1 MMNLSEKL
9 KKVVIVENIPKLIKK
24 IKHLILF
31 SGRYIQTIKSLKS
44 VQIFY
49 QIKYKCFKT
58 RSLKRINRSNL
69 KSNPLSLCNYPSVK
83 SSITKSGTG
92 YRVSYLNLETSFQN
106 QIDWTFDKYG
116 KLWNYNLQYA
126 GFLNQ
131 VDLSEEKRLHLIIDL
146 YNGLMVGSPTPEP
159 YTASLRIM
167 NVIRFLSKSDL
178 IEERRKSLDSAVYSE
193 LSYLFQNLEYH
204 LLGNHLLENSFALL
218 MGGFYFSNETLID
231 KAQEI
236 LIEELNEQILKDG
249 GHFERSPMY
258 HNIILYRVLEAI
270 SYLRTDHELEKVL
283 RNSAKKMVGW
293 MLAMQF
299 KNGSVPHFNDSV
311 DGVAVSNSELLQLA
325 NELNIGPIDL
335 MELKESGYRKYIS
348 GKFEVFVDVEGIKP
362 IYQPG
367 HAHADSLSF
376 QLSYNEKPFLIDPG
390 VSTYTSG
397 ERRNWERSTKA
408 HNTVCVEGR
417 NSADVWGSFRVGKR
431 PKVNIEK
438 DLRELI
444 SARIQTGLYEH
455 SRTFNITSSAIR
467 ISDNVKSRA
476 PMAIVYFY
484 LHPSIDVIEHNIEY
498 CVLNNGCKIQTD
510 SEFGIQIE
518 SYHYAMGFNQL
529 IEGKRCSISFK
540 SNCITEIISA

>member
-1 MMNLSEKL
+1 M
-9 KKVVIVENIPKLIKK
+9 IPNLIKK
-24 IKHLILF
+24 IKRPVQYF
-31 SGRYIQTIKSLKS
+31 GRFIQTIKNLKS

-49 QIKYKCFKT
+49 QIRYKCLKT
-58 RSLKRINRSNL
+58 RSLKRINRSKL

-92 YRVSYLNLETSFQN
+92 YRVSFLNVETYFEN
-106 QIDWTFDKYG
+106 QIDWTCDKHG
-116 KLWNYNLQYA
+116 RLWNYNLQYA

-131 VDLSEEKRLHLIIDL
+131 EDLSEEERSQLIIDL
-146 YNGLMVGSPTPEP
+146 YNGLTVGSPTPEP

-178 IEERRKSLDSAVYSE
+178 SGEKRDSLNSAVYSE
-193 LSYLFQNLEYH
+193 LIYLSNNLEYH
-204 LLGNHLLENSFALL
+204 ILGNHLLENSFALL
-218 MGGFYFSNETLID
+218 MGGFYFSDETLIH
-231 KAQEI
+231 KAQE
-236 LIEELNEQILKDG
+236 LLLEELNEQILLDG

-270 SYLRTDHELEKVL
+270 SYLRTHHELQKSL
-283 RNSAKKMVGW
+283 RNTAKQMIGW

-299 KNGSVPHFNDSV
+299 KDGSVPHFNDSV

-325 NELNIGPIDL
+325 KEMNIWPIDPI
-335 MELKESGYRKYIS
+335 ELKESGYRKYIS

-390 VSTYTSG
+390 VSTYASG

-431 PKVNIEK
+431 PKVTIEK
-438 DLRELI
+438 DLHELI
-444 SARIQTGLYEH
+444 SARIQTGFYEH

-476 PMAIVYFY
+476 PMAIAYFY
-484 LHPSIDVIEHNIEY
+484 LHPSINVIEHNIEY

-510 SEFGIQIE
+510 SEYGIQIE

-540 SNCITEIISA
+540 SNCVTEIISA